1 MKTTPDN
8 RRPEHIAAL
17 RRALLSRRQAT
28 RQQLSDATG
37 LSAMTVGK
45 LLGGM
50 TARGEVRQ
58 PGTQS
63 QGSGRPSMIAAYNG
77 DYAHFASIVVEQRE
91 GKSAFA
97 LSVVNLF
104 GETVRRES
112 LLLDEVRADSFDDF
126 FSRMLA
132 EGYRLRLAVLVLP
145 GVAEGEEM
153 LLCDLEEL
161 VRAQVLR
168 RIRQRFG
175 VEVLFENDVNA
186 AVFGHGF
193 GAEDEVCAGIYFP
206 RRYCPGAGVVVRGEI
221 LRGHRR
227 FAGEV
232 PYIQG
237 GERWAALDYGDVTE
251 TAEMIAQLLTVYAC
265 TVAPE
270 RMVLYGD
277 FFTPAL
283 ETAVRARFNEK
294 MLGRFDLTL
303 TFQDAMTQDQER
315 GARRLGLRR
324 MLELLDMETEDGG
337 GADAQPHQKQ

>member
-1 MKTTPDN
+1 MPDN

-17 RRALLSRRQAT
+17 RRALLLCRQAT
-28 RQQLSDATG
+28 RQQLADTSG
-37 LSAMTVGK
+37 LSTMTVGK
-45 LLGGM
+45 LLGEM

-58 PGTQS
+58 PRTQS
-63 QGSGRPSMIAAYNG
+63 RGSGRPSMIAEYNG
-77 DYAHFASIVVEQRE
+77 DYAHFAAIVVEQRE
-91 GKSAFA
+91 GRSAFT

-104 GETVRRES
+104 GETVFEEK
-112 LLLDEVRADSFDDF
+112 LLLAQVRADSFDSF
-126 FSRMLA
+126 FARMIA
-132 EGYRLRLAVLVLP
+132 AGYRLRLAVLVLP

-153 LLCDLEEL
+153 LLCDFEEL
-161 VRAQVLR
+161 VRGQVLH
-168 RIRQRFG
+168 RIRQMFD

-193 GAEDEVCAGIYFP
+193 EAADEVCAGIYFP

-221 LRGHRR
+221 LHGYRR

-232 PYIQG
+232 IYIQG
-237 GERWAALDYGDVTE
+237 TEHWAALDYGDVPT

-265 TVAPE
+265 TVAPG

-283 ETAVRARFNEK
+283 EAAIQARFTEK

-303 TFQDAMTQDQER
+303 TCQDAMAQDLER
-315 GARRLGLRR
+315 GACRLGLRR
-324 MLELLDMETEDGG
+324 MLAILDRED
-337 GADAQPHQKQ
+337 

>member
-17 RRALLSRRQAT
+17 RRTLLLCRQAT
-28 RQQLSDATG
+28 RQQLADTSG
-37 LSAMTVGK
+37 LSTMTVGK
-45 LLGGM
+45 LLGEM

-58 PGTQS
+58 IRTQS
-63 QGSGRPSMIAAYNG
+63 RGSGRPSMIAEYNG
-77 DYAHFASIVVEQRE
+77 DYAHFAAIVVEQRE
-91 GKSAFA
+91 GRSAFT

-104 GETVRRES
+104 GETVFEEK
-112 LLLDEVRADSFDDF
+112 LLLAQVRADSFDSF
-126 FSRMLA
+126 FARMIA
-132 EGYRLRLAVLVLP
+132 AGYRLRLAVLVLP

-153 LLCDLEEL
+153 LLCDFEEL
-161 VRAQVLR
+161 VRGQVLH

-193 GAEDEVCAGIYFP
+193 EAADEVCAGIYFP

-221 LRGHRR
+221 LHGHRR

-232 PYIQG
+232 IYIQG
-237 GERWAALDYGDVTE
+237 TERWAALDYGDVPT

-265 TVAPE
+265 TVAPG

-283 ETAVRARFNEK
+283 EAAIRARFAEK
-294 MLGRFDLTL
+294 MLGRYDLTL
-303 TFQDAMTQDQER
+303 TCQDAIAQDQAR
-315 GARRLGLRR
+315 GACRLGLRR
-324 MLELLDMETEDGG
+324 MLAILDRED
-337 GADAQPHQKQ
+337 

>member
-1 MKTTPDN
+1 MPDN

-17 RRALLSRRQAT
+17 RRALLLCRQAT
-28 RQQLSDATG
+28 RQQLAAETG

-45 LLGGM
+45 LLGEM

-58 PGTQS
+58 IRTQS
-63 QGSGRPSMIAAYNG
+63 QGSGRPSMIAEYNG
-77 DYAHFASIVVEQRE
+77 DYAHFAAIVVEQRE
-91 GKSAFA
+91 GRSAFT

-104 GETVRRES
+104 GETVIRET
-112 LLLDEVRADSFDDF
+112 LLLDETRADSFDDF
-126 FSRMLA
+126 FARMIA
-132 EGYRLRLAVLVLP
+132 AGYRLRLAVLVLP

-153 LLCDLEEL
+153 LLCDFEDL
-161 VRAQVLR
+161 VRGQVLHS
-168 RIRQRFG
+168 
-175 VEVLFENDVNA
+175 

-193 GAEDEVCAGIYFP
+193 EAADEVCAGIYFP

-221 LRGHRR
+221 LHGHRR

-237 GERWAALDYGDVTE
+237 AERWAALDYGDVPT
-251 TAEMIAQLLTVYAC
+251 TAEMISQLLVVYAC
-265 TVAPE
+265 TVAPG

-283 ETAVRARFNEK
+283 EAAIRARFAEK

-303 TFQDAMTQDQER
+303 TCQDAIAQDQAR
-315 GARRLGLRR
+315 GACRLGLRR
-324 MLELLDMETEDGG
+324 MLTILDRED
-337 GADAQPHQKQ
+337 

>member
-1 MKTTPDN
+1 MPDN

-17 RRALLSRRQAT
+17 RRALLLCRQAT
-28 RQQLSDATG
+28 RQQLADTSG
-37 LSAMTVGK
+37 LSTMTVGK
-45 LLGGM
+45 LLGEM

-58 PGTQS
+58 PRTQS
-63 QGSGRPSMIAAYNG
+63 RGSGRPSLIAEYNG

-91 GKSAFA
+91 GKSAFT

-104 GETVRRES
+104 GETVFEEK
-112 LLLDEVRADSFDDF
+112 LMLAQVRADSFDAF
-126 FSRMLA
+126 FSRIIA
-132 EGYRLRLAVLVLP
+132 AGYRLRLAVLVLP

-153 LLCDLEEL
+153 LLCDFEEL
-161 VRAQVLR
+161 VRGQVLH

-175 VEVLFENDVNA
+175 IEVLFENDVNA

-193 GAEDEVCAGIYFP
+193 EAADEVCAGIYFP

-221 LRGHRR
+221 LHGHRR

-232 PYIQG
+232 IYIQG
-237 GERWAALDYGDVTE
+237 TERWATLDYGDVPT

-265 TVAPE
+265 TVAPQ

-283 ETAVRARFNEK
+283 EAAIRARLAEK

-303 TFQDAMTQDQER
+303 TCQDTMAQDQAR
-315 GARRLGLRR
+315 GACRLGLRR
-324 MLELLDMETEDGG
+324 MLELLDGEGERMLTKHKSE
-337 GADAQPHQKQ
+337 

>member
-1 MKTTPDN
+1 MPDN

-17 RRALLSRRQAT
+17 RRVLLLRRQAT
-28 RQQLSDATG
+28 RQQLAAETG

-45 LLGGM
+45 LLGEM

-58 PGTQS
+58 IRTQS
-63 QGSGRPSMIAAYNG
+63 QGSGRPSVIAEYNG
-77 DYAHFASIVVEQRE
+77 DYAHFAAIVVEQRE
-91 GKSAFA
+91 GRSAFT

-104 GETVRRES
+104 GETVIRET
-112 LLLDEVRADSFDDF
+112 LLLDETRADSFDDF
-126 FSRMLA
+126 FARMIA
-132 EGYRLRLAVLVLP
+132 AGYRLRLAVLVLP

-153 LLCDLEEL
+153 LLCDFEDL
-161 VRAQVLR
+161 VRGQVLH
-168 RIRQRFG
+168 RIRRLFG

-193 GAEDEVCAGIYFP
+193 EAADEVCAGIYFP

-221 LRGHRR
+221 LHGHRR

-237 GERWAALDYGDVTE
+237 AERWAALDYGDVPT
-251 TAEMIAQLLTVYAC
+251 TAEMISQLLVVYAC
-265 TVAPE
+265 TVAPG

-283 ETAVRARFNEK
+283 EAAIRARFAEK

-303 TFQDAMTQDQER
+303 TCQDAIAQDQAR
-315 GARRLGLRR
+315 GACRLGLRR
-324 MLELLDMETEDGG
+324 MLELLDSEEGLLLINKNCYSDS
-337 GADAQPHQKQ
+337 QL